1 MAQSFLHSNTT
12 HTHQPMDK
20 KNIHI
25 TPAPDGGWQG
35 KREGATRPSF
45 QTDKKKEAVDKG
57 REQCKKD
64 KCELFIHG
72 KDGRIQSRD
81 NCGKEPKSSEG

>member
-1 MAQSFLHSNTT
+1 
-12 HTHQPMDK
+12 MDK

-25 TPAPDGGWQG
+25 STAPEGGWQG

-45 QTDKKKEAVDKG
+45 QTSKKKDAVDKG
-57 REQCKKD
+57 RALCKKD
-64 KCELFIHG
+64 KGTLVIHG

-81 NCGKEPKSSEG
+81 NCGSTPTPGKD

>member
-1 MAQSFLHSNTT
+1 
-12 HTHQPMDK
+12 MDK

-45 QTDKKKEAVDKG
+45 QTDKKKDAVDKG
-57 REQCKKD
+57 RALCKKD
-64 KCELFIHG
+64 KGELFIHG

-81 NCGKEPKSSEG
+81 SHGSDPTPSKG